1 MQRILVNSQR
11 TALVSARREAVP
23 MRVGAAQQRFV
34 SCRVASLENV
44 GAQME
49 ADASFDKDEA
59 YRRFEELLGTADVSF
74 NQGDKVRVWL
84 LWLYVHRLMRNAGGF
99 VVFVF

>member
-1 MQRILVNSQR
+1 MQRILINSQR
-11 TALVSARREAVP
+11 PALVSARREAVP
-23 MRVGAAQQRFV
+23 MRVGAAQHRFV

-44 GAQME
+44 SAQME
-49 ADASFDKDEA
+49 EDASFDKDAA

-84 LWLYVHRLMRNAGGF
+84 LWLF
-99 VVFVF
+99 SE